1 MSTPAQVPMTTPTI
15 YAEDLPEEVAGDS
28 VGTRL
33 KLDSCEGSTMSV
45 TSEGIVLWMAM
56 TEELEYGNSGIRFL
70 ASTNGALHTLFA
82 YSLYDRI

>member
-1 MSTPAQVPMTTPTI
+1 MSTPTQVPKTTPTI
-15 YAEDLPEEVAGDS
+15 YAEDLCEEVEGDP

-33 KLDSCEGSTMSV
+33 ELDSCDSSTMFV
-45 TSEGIVLWMAM
+45 TSGGIVLCMAT
-56 TEELEYGNSGIRFL
+56 TEELEYGKSDIMFL